1 MHPVTE
7 AERETRYRR
16 HYAIYNRVLV
26 SPLAEGINQPG
37 EVLGVSPVFPANKR
51 GIVAAKPSL
60 QRIFGYDPFLG
71 ATINADLDSPV
82 PDATIQLDLGR
93 VPNNLSPFMGLTGP
107 AWDWSDFEGAG
118 ALRALFDTGI
128 YISLETQ
135 LVSKDARFV
144 VPLPPRY
151 QGTGPKAM
159 SAGATGI
166 DPAWPPHIAKD
177 VALLI
182 IVSDGT
188 AITVPTPAGFVQ
200 FPNSPVSA
208 GTAGLSDSVR
218 LAVYWCRATSNA
230 MARPHIDQAGN
241 HIVAQIVTYRGCIE
255 TGNPFDVNPV
265 AEVQGTSSVTVQF
278 PSITALSV
286 NNQLIHIVGGATD
299 TTADQLSA
307 WRMGT
312 RASTGGRTITERTDS
327 WTNVGN
333 GGGFGLADSGS
344 GVLQG
349 PTDGG
354 YALLATA
361 SKQARLSI
369 LLRPPLPHS
378 VFDTR
383 ENVPWRPF
391 YVGRIDRADPAA
403 GGGSVLDLKCRDMY
417 ADVLDAQI
425 RPPPGE
431 SSIVIN
437 TETQTEGGN
446 IEALLT
452 TLFNS
457 WDNPGLGHKF
467 AVIGEPGMD
476 VPPYRQQPMSA
487 LMAMREAGLQN
498 GWDLRP
504 RFGTAPY
511 GEDVSVLTYY
521 QPYRG
526 LEAPASETLD
536 LYPDEYFEVPSIGL
550 SRDEVRNMWRVTP
563 SDPPRTPVEVED
575 FNSIIKYGPRWA
587 SISEDATSLVRT
599 PEQAQALGNALLS
612 DTKSPKVMAEIVTR
626 FWPWVEVNDPVSL
639 QSNAVHLDRAMT
651 LAISGYGHTL
661 LPNGDGKT
669 TLRTRDNAAA
679 ANREWRKASRAPKM
693 HYVSADL
700 PSGTAAPG
708 ARWTKTGVT

>member
-7 AERETRYRR
+7 AERETRYRS
-16 HYAIYNRVLV
+16 HFGIYVRTLI
-26 SPLAEGINQPG
+26 STLAEGINISG
-37 EVLGVSPVFPANKR
+37 EVLGTGYSFPANHR
-51 GIVAAKPSL
+51 GIVATKPSL
-60 QRIFGYDPFLG
+60 QRIFGYDPFLS
-71 ATINADLDSPV
+71 ASINADLDSPV

-93 VPNNLSPFMGLTGP
+93 VPNNLSPFMGLSGP
-107 AWDWSDFEGAG
+107 AWDWSAFEGTG
-118 ALRALFDTGI
+118 ALRALLDTGI
-128 YISLETQ
+128 YLSLETQ
-135 LVSKDARFV
+135 LVSKDPRFV
-144 VPLPPRY
+144 VPLQPRY
-151 QGTGPKAM
+151 QAQGPKAM

-230 MARPHIDQAGN
+230 MAKPHIDQAGN
-241 HIVAQIVTYRGCIE
+241 HIIAQIVTYRGCIE

-265 AEVQGTSSVTVQF
+265 AEVQGTSSTTVQF

-286 NNQLIHIVGGATD
+286 NNQLVHIVGGATD
-299 TTADQLSA
+299 TTTDQLSA

-312 RASTGGRTITERTDS
+312 RASTGGQPITERVDS

-333 GGGFGLADSGS
+333 GGGFGLANSGS

-349 PTDGG
+349 ATNGG

-391 YVGRIDRADPAA
+391 FVGRIDRVDPAA
-403 GGGSVLDLKCRDMY
+403 DNGTVLDLKCRDMY
-417 ADVLDAQI
+417 ADVLDGQI
-425 RPPPGE
+425 RPAAGK
-431 SSIVIN
+431 SSVLIN

-476 VPPYRQQPMSA
+476 VLSYSQSPMSA
-487 LMAMREAGLQN
+487 LLAMRERGLQN

-521 QPYRG
+521 EPPRG
-526 LEAPASETLD
+526 LEADASDTID
-536 LYPDEYFEVPSIGL
+536 LYPDDYFQIPSIGL

-575 FNSIIKYGPRWA
+575 LNSIIKYGPRWA
-587 SISEDATSLVRT
+587 SISQDATSLVRT
-599 PEQAQALGNALLS
+599 PAQAQALADALLS

-626 FWPWVEVNDPVSL
+626 FFPWVEINDPVSL
-639 QSNAVHLDRAMT
+639 QSNTVHLDRAMV
-651 LAISGYGHTL
+651 LAVSGFTHTITRD
-661 LPNGDGKT
+661 GDGKT
-669 TLRTRDNAAA
+669 VLRTRDNAAA
-679 ANREWRKASRAPKM
+679 ANREWRLASRTQKRTF
-693 HYVSADL
+693 VSDEP
-700 PSGTAAPG
+700 PSGTAEPG
-708 ARWTKTGVT
+708 SLWIRTGT